1 MWVQLVN
8 PDEDLVT
15 QARQTLGIHPVA
27 AADVVSGRQQPK
39 VQKFAEHLFVLLW
52 QIIVERES
60 RDVALGQT
68 FLYIGDGWLLTVQR
82 ADEEEPTD
90 LRALVRNR
98 PRSCGTAR
106 WRRPT

>member
-8 PDEDLVT
+8 PDERLVT
-15 QARQTLGIHPVA
+15 EARETLGIHPVA

-52 QIIVERES
+52 QIIIERES
-60 RDVALGQT
+60 SDIALGQT

-82 ADEEEPTD
+82 ADGTNPPT
-90 LRALVRNR
+90 
-98 PRSCGTAR
+98 
-106 WRRPT
+106 